1 MIATS
6 SENQCNTIL
15 WFSEPLQSARKQTCE
30 AKSFAVVY
38 PVDRAINKEI
48 SSSHKLKPKLLPLL
62 PSSPCNFQHTDT
74 IAFNVIDFGFRC

>member
-15 WFSEPLQSARKQTCE
+15 WFSEPLQSARRQTCE

-48 SSSHKLKPKLLPLL
+48 SSSHKLKPKLLPSYSFKSLQL
-62 PSSPCNFQHTDT
+62 PAHRHYS
-74 IAFNVIDFGFRC
+74 IRRY